1 MISTFQDGA
10 RYLIETLEPEGVD
23 SFFNWNFFDTVLQQK
38 EGFSPYVFED
48 IAADLLQNNPDLKK
62 EFEDK
67 KRTDSEF
74 AGNWYS
80 QLDWLHKH
88 SDHYEKA
95 HLRYPVF
102 RLPR

>member
-1 MISTFQDGA
+1 MIPS
-10 RYLIETLEPEGVD
+10 
-23 SFFNWNFFDTVLQQK
+23 LQQK

-48 IAADLLQNNPDLKK
+48 IAAKLLEEDPDLKK
-62 EFEDK
+62 EFEK
-67 KRTDSEF
+67 KKSADADFRSS
-74 AGNWYS
+74 WYA
-80 QLDWLHKH
+80 QLSWLHKH